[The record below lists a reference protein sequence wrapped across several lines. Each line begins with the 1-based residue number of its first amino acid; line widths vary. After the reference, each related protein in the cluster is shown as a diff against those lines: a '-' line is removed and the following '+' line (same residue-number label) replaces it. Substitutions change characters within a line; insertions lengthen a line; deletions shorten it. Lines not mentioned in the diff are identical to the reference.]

1 MKATDPV
8 CKMTVDTETA
18 GFKSEYNGESYF
30 FCAEGCKTKFD
41 NSPLIYLNAPE
52 EASTESP
59 HEEKKG
65 GVEISFSVTGMHCAS
80 CVGKVEKTLTSLDG
94 VNNVSVNLATEKA
107 AIKYDP
113 DIIDANKIIDKIKS
127 SGYDVPLQ
135 TTKLAISGMSC
146 ASCVAAIEKSLNT
159 TDGVT
164 DASVNLATEQ
174 AVISHVAGV
183 GVMELKSAIE
193 KAGYEVIDI
202 DPGEA
207 GDVEREIRE
216 REYRM
221 LKSKFVV
228 SAILTVVVLALAMLK
243 PFGATINHYA
253 QLFVTIPVIFWS
265 GSRFYKGF
273 WKSLIHKSADMNT
286 LVAVGTASA
295 FIYSIAATVDPG
307 LFSAAGRDA
316 HVYFDTAAVIITLIL
331 FGRLL
336 EAGAKGKTS
345 EAIKKLMGLRAKTAR
360 VERDGNEIDIDINDV
375 KPGDI
380 VIVRPGEKIPTDGVV
395 TDGYSSVDESML
407 TGESIPVEKNPDDE
421 VIGAT
426 INKTGSFKF
435 KATKVG
441 RDTMLSQIIR
451 LVQEAQG
458 SKAPIQRLADTV
470 ASIFVP
476 IVIGIAMITLIAW
489 YLWGPSPALTT
500 ALLNFVAVMIIAC
513 PCALGLAT
521 PTAIMVGTGVG
532 AEHGI
537 LIKGGE
543 SLEIAHRIDT
553 IVFDKTGTLTEGKPS
568 VTDIITAD
576 GFTEKDVLYFAG
588 SLERRSEHPLGE
600 AILERVKK
608 DDIALADPEN
618 FYAEPGKGIAGR
630 VDDRKSL
637 LGNPKLMKEREIDIS
652 TLQSSLAKLQA
663 EGKTIMILAVD
674 KKLKGIIAVADNLKP
689 DTKDVIDNLRRNGI
703 KSIMIT
709 GDNRSTA
716 EAVGSQTGIDDIIAE
731 VLPHEKA
738 EKVKELQGK
747 GRTVAMV
754 GDGINDAVA
763 LAQADLGIAI
773 GTGTDVAMEA
783 SDITLLSGDLAGVI
797 RSIEL
802 SKKTLKTIKWNLFWA
817 FIYNIIGIPI
827 AAGVLY
833 PFFGTA
839 GFLNPM
845 IASGA
850 MAFSS
855 VFVVTN
861 SLRLKRVRL

>member
-380 VIVRPGEKIPTDGVV
+380 VA
-395 TDGYSSVDESML
+395 
-407 TGESIPVEKNPDDE
+407 
-421 VIGAT
+421 VI
-426 INKTGSFKF
+426 
-435 KATKVG
+435 
-441 RDTMLSQIIR
+441 
-451 LVQEAQG
+451 E
-458 SKAPIQRLADTV
+458 
-470 ASIFVP
+470 
-476 IVIGIAMITLIAW
+476 
-489 YLWGPSPALTT
+489 Y
-500 ALLNFVAVMIIAC
+500 
-513 PCALGLAT
+513 
-521 PTAIMVGTGVG
+521 
-532 AEHGI
+532 
-537 LIKGGE
+537 
-543 SLEIAHRIDT
+543 
-553 IVFDKTGTLTEGKPS
+553 
-568 VTDIITAD
+568 
-576 GFTEKDVLYFAG
+576 
-588 SLERRSEHPLGE
+588 
-600 AILERVKK
+600 
-608 DDIALADPEN
+608 
-618 FYAEPGKGIAGR
+618 
-630 VDDRKSL
+630 
-637 LGNPKLMKEREIDIS
+637 
-652 TLQSSLAKLQA
+652 
-663 EGKTIMILAVD
+663 
-674 KKLKGIIAVADNLKP
+674 
-689 DTKDVIDNLRRNGI
+689 
-703 KSIMIT
+703 
-709 GDNRSTA
+709 
-716 EAVGSQTGIDDIIAE
+716 
-731 VLPHEKA
+731 
-738 EKVKELQGK
+738 
-747 GRTVAMV
+747 
-754 GDGINDAVA
+754 
-763 LAQADLGIAI
+763 
-773 GTGTDVAMEA
+773 
-783 SDITLLSGDLAGVI
+783 
-797 RSIEL
+797 
-802 SKKTLKTIKWNLFWA
+802 
-817 FIYNIIGIPI
+817 
-827 AAGVLY
+827 
-833 PFFGTA
+833 
-839 GFLNPM
+839 
-845 IASGA
+845 
-850 MAFSS
+850 
-855 VFVVTN
+855 
-861 SLRLKRVRL
+861 